1 MVHEESLIKKILVAL
16 DGSIYSEKI
25 TKYGGDLALRYD
37 AEITLIHVVEPPTI
51 MMPVGGMET
60 SMPMA
65 EIELTNRIVEET
77 ESKAKNF
84 LNENKKILQHQGLKV
99 KILVEKG
106 NVPDTIITIAEK
118 NNYDLILVG
127 SRGIG
132 DIKRFFLGSV
142 SDKISKH
149 AHCPVLI
156 VR

>member
-16 DGSIYSEKI
+16 DGSIYSEKVA
-25 TKYGGDLALRYD
+25 KYGGDLALRYD

-65 EIELTNRIVEET
+65 EIELTNRLVEEI
-77 ESKAKNF
+77 ESKAKSF
-84 LNENKKILQHQGLKV
+84 LNENKKILESKGLDV
-99 KILVEKG
+99 KTLIEKG
-106 NVPDTIITIAEK
+106 NISNTILTIAEE
-118 NNYDLILVG
+118 NNYDLIIVG
-127 SRGIG
+127 SRGHG

-156 VR
+156 LR